1 MRDTPFLLDGVF
13 PKRDPLAGVTADEV
27 GPEIAA
33 ALGLQRVIENDT
45 AELLETC
52 KQWVRRYVI
61 VSDEQAVILAAWI
74 LHTWTF
80 EAAETTPYIHI
91 TAPERECGKSRLMET
106 LAALAFNP
114 VRSGGMTAAALVR
127 CIDAKNPTI
136 FLDEMDAQLSGDK
149 EYAEAI
155 RGILNEG
162 FRKGGKF
169 YKVDGKNHDLR
180 EFNAYCPKCFAGIGK
195 LPETVSSRSIAIEMR
210 RKTDTE
216 TVKPFRQ
223 RETEKSAQPI
233 RARLE
238 TWKAR
243 GLVRQLEES
252 RPVAIEVL
260 GDRQNDISEPLLA
273 IAGAAGADWLQR
285 LTSALVSVLKG
296 NQSENVSTGVTL
308 LTDIRSIFTERK
320 ADKIFSKELAAGL
333 CEIEGRPWAD
343 WNRGSGFK
351 PNDLA
356 KQLARYCIRPQKVSI
371 GTDKLQGY
379 RLDAFEDAWK
389 RYCPVPPDFAGT
401 SELSASS
408 LAESGS
414 GPVPGSGSGD
424 VARNPSNPH
433 EQRGVPAVPAV
444 PALREQRELWL

>member
-1 MRDTPFLLDGVF
+1 MSDTRTLDGVF
-13 PKRDPLAGVTADEV
+13 AKLDPLAGVTADDV

-33 ALGLQRVIENDT
+33 AIGLQSLIEKDT
-45 AELLETC
+45 AELLEIC

-106 LAALAFNP
+106 LAALACGP

-162 FRKGGKF
+162 FRKSGKF
-169 YKVDGKNHDLR
+169 FKCDGKNNDLR

-195 LPETVSSRSIAIEMR
+195 MPETVSSRSIAIEMR

-216 TVKPFRQ
+216 SVKPLRQ
-223 RETEKSAQPI
+223 RETRDLAQPI

-238 TWKAR
+238 AWKLR
-243 GLVRQLEES
+243 GIVRQLETS
-252 RPVAIEVL
+252 RPAAIDGL

-273 IAGAAGADWLQR
+273 IAESAGGDWVQR
-285 LTSALVSVLKG
+285 LTSALLVVLKRK
-296 NQSENVSTGVTL
+296 QRENVSTGVTL
-308 LTDIRSIFTERK
+308 LIDIRAIFQERK
-320 ADKIFSKELAAGL
+320 AEKIFSKELAAAL

-343 WNRGSGFK
+343 WSHGKGFQA
-351 PNDLA
+351 NDLA
-356 KQLARYCIRPQKVSI
+356 KQLARYDVHPRKISI
-371 GTDKLQGY
+371 ATDKLQGY
-379 RLDAFEDAWK
+379 FLDAFEDAWK
-389 RYCPVPPDFAGT
+389 RYCPAPPDSPGT
-401 SELSASS
+401 PELSASL
-408 LAESGS
+408 LAKSGS
-414 GPVPGSGSGD
+414 GTVPSSASGEI
-424 VARNPSNPH
+424 VKNHSNPH
-433 EQRGVPAVPAV
+433 EQRRVPTVPAVPAIQG
-444 PALREQRELWL
+444 QRELRL